1 MPEGPPQA
9 NHAFPALKLSD
20 PGLAGGEDDKAGTH
34 KLSPE
39 ASRAVRM
46 PSSDSVRL
54 SPKRPIVQL
63 APANSKPER
72 RRGCDMISCF
82 ELSQ

>member
-1 MPEGPPQA
+1 
-9 NHAFPALKLSD
+9 
-20 PGLAGGEDDKAGTH
+20 
-34 KLSPE
+34 LSPE